1 MLENK
6 VIGFALTG
14 SFCTLGEAIDQM
26 ELLSKTGCKIIPI
39 VSESVASTDTRFGKA
54 ADFIERIE
62 KICGCNVVRTIVD
75 AEPVGPKKLLDLLVV
90 MPCTGNTMAKLY
102 NGITDTPVTM
112 ACKAHLRNG
121 RPLLIAPATNDGM
134 SMNARNIGGLLNIK
148 NVYLVPFG
156 QDDCYKKPT
165 SLIAKYDLL
174 IPAIE
179 KALSG
184 ECLQPQLI

>member
-14 SFCTLGEAIDQM
+14 SFCTLAAAIDQM

-39 VSESVASTDTRFGKA
+39 VSESVALTDTRFGKA

-62 KICGCNVVRTIVD
+62 KICACKVVKTIVD

-165 SLIAKYDLL
+165 SLIANQDLL

>member
-14 SFCTLGEAIDQM
+14 SFCTLAAAIDQM

-39 VSESVASTDTRFGKA
+39 VSESVASTDTPFGKA

-62 KICGCNVVRTIVD
+62 KICACKVVKTIVD

-148 NVYLVPFG
+148 N
-156 QDDCYKKPT
+156 DCYRKPT
-165 SLIAKYDLL
+165 SLIANQDLL